1 MPVRERAATRAD
13 RSALSDL
20 RGIGQELRSARVGA
34 GLALSEVGRHVGL
47 SASQVSR
54 IERAEARSATVRQ
67 LVHLGLA
74 VGLDVRIR
82 AYPGGDPI
90 RDRGQVRLLDRFRR
104 RVPDLL
110 IRTEVALGLA
120 GDLRAWDAWID
131 GLQRDAGPAGLPL
144 EAETR
149 LGDVQAVTRRL
160 SLKMRDGGVDA
171 LLLVL
176 ADTRHNRA
184 AVEAGWPSLA
194 DHFPVSPR
202 DAWAALTAGR
212 HPGASALLMV

>member
-1 MPVRERAATRAD
+1 M
-13 RSALSDL
+13 S
-20 RGIGQELRSARVGA
+20 
-34 GLALSEVGRHVGL
+34 LSEIGRHVGL

-54 IERAEARSATVRQ
+54 IERASARSATVWQ
-67 LVHLGLA
+67 LVHLGMA

-90 RDRGQVRLLDRFRR
+90 RDLGQVRLLDRFHH
-104 RVPDLL
+104 RVPGLL
-110 IRTEVALGLA
+110 IRTEVALGLD

-131 GLQRDAGPAGLPL
+131 GLQRDGSPAGLAV

-160 SLKMRDGGVDA
+160 ALKMRDGGVDA

-184 AVEAGWPSLA
+184 AVAAGWPSLA
-194 DHFPVSPR
+194 GLFPVAPR